1 MRSTSN
7 RPVMTGGELRRVI
20 SRVAILNLAY
30 FAVEFAVAHTIRSVS
45 LFADSIDFL
54 EDATVNALILLA
66 LRWHPRR
73 RGAVGMFLAAI
84 LLVPGLATV
93 HQAWE
98 KLVHPLPPLP
108 LALSVTA
115 LGALAIN
122 FYCAYI
128 LARIRHEG
136 GSLSRAAFLS
146 ARNDVL
152 ANIAMIIAGGLTAV
166 WQSVWPDLIVG
177 LAILVMNL
185 DAAREVYI
193 AARTELRTT

>member
-1 MRSTSN
+1 MPGAR
-7 RPVMTGGELRRVI
+7 LRRAV

-30 FAVEFAVAHTIRSVS
+30 FAAEFAVAHAIGSVS

-54 EDATVNALILLA
+54 EDATVNGIILFA

-73 RGAVGMFLAAI
+73 RGAVGVVLAAV

-98 KLVHPLPPLP
+98 KLVHPLPPSS

-115 LGALAIN
+115 LGALAVN
-122 FYCAYI
+122 VLCAYT
-128 LARIRHEG
+128 LARVRHAG

-146 ARNDVL
+146 ARNDVF
-152 ANIAMIIAGGLTAV
+152 ANIAMVIAAGLTAV
-166 WQSVWPDLIVG
+166 WQTAWPDLTVG

-185 DAAREVYI
+185 AAAREVYI
-193 AARTELRTT
+193 AARTELRMT